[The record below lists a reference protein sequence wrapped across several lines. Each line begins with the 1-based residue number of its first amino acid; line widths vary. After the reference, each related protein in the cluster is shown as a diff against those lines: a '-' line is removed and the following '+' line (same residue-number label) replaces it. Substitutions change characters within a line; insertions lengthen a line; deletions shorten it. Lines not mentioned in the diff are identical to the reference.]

1 MDSTQR
7 FSTRVGDYVKFRPS
21 YPVGVLDLLESKCGL
36 GPGARVADVGSGTG
50 ILTQLL
56 LDRGAQVFAI
66 EPNEP
71 MRFAAEQTLLANPR
85 FTSLDARAEATGLPD
100 HSIDLYTASQA
111 FHWFDPPAARQE
123 CLRIL
128 RPGGWAA
135 LIWNGRDS
143 RGTEFL
149 TEYEELLESLPA
161 YQLTRHRN
169 LPRESMASFM
179 APSTL
184 EVHSFSNSQRMDWE
198 GTLGRAASS
207 SYFPRPEDEE
217 WAATVEVL
225 RDMFDRHS
233 QDGTVDFLYECQ
245 TFLGQPAP

>member
-7 FSTRVGDYVKFRPS
+7 FSNCVADYVKFRPS
-21 YPVGVLDLLESKCGL
+21 YPAGALDLLESRCDL
-36 GPGARVADVGSGTG
+36 RPGAKVADVGSGTG
-50 ILTQLL
+50 ILTHLL

-71 MRFAAEQTLLANPR
+71 MRSAAEQTLLTNPN
-85 FTSLDARAEATGLPD
+85 FVSLNTRAEATGLPD

-111 FHWFDPPAARQE
+111 FHWFDPIVARQE

-135 LIWNGRDS
+135 LIWNGRDPE
-143 RGTEFL
+143 GTGFL
-149 TEYEELLESLPA
+149 REYEELLESLPS
-161 YQLTRHRN
+161 YQLTKHRN
-169 LPRESMASFM
+169 LPQESKDAFM

-184 EVHSFSNSQRMDWE
+184 EVHVFPNMQRMDWE

-207 SYFPRPEDEE
+207 SYFPRPEDAS
-217 WAATVEVL
+217 WDPTVATL
-225 RDMFDRHS
+225 RGIFDRHA
-233 QDGTVDFLYECQ
+233 DNGTVDFLYECKA
-245 TFLGQPAP
+245 FLGQPAS